1 METIAA
7 GIVPYLLIKDEIYLL
22 LGLEKSNNKWSG
34 FVGGSEK
41 DELIVD
47 TALREFNEETALIF
61 EEYIPFIKSKLNLIV
76 PEKDKS
82 KLGRN
87 VYIYFIQFP
96 DETENKITQ
105 FINSKS
111 KLEPNCYHEKSILK
125 WFSLNEIKNSNSKI
139 LYRLR
144 QMILKKF

>member
-1 METIAA
+1 M
-7 GIVPYLLIKDEIYLL
+7 
-22 LGLEKSNNKWSG
+22 N
-34 FVGGSEK
+34 
-41 DELIVD
+41 
-47 TALREFNEETALIF
+47 NEEDIWNDFF
-61 EEYIPFIKSKLNLIV
+61 ESKLLN
-76 PEKDKS
+76 
-82 KLGRN
+82 
-87 VYIYFIQFP
+87 
-96 DETENKITQ
+96 ETENKITQ